1 MRMAVDEVLDHLSGL
16 PPFPKVTTKL
26 LSMLEDDGVSV
37 DDLTRIISADPSLV
51 LKALH
56 LANSPFYMVAKPVGS
71 VKEAVMVLGINT
83 IKSITTAVS
92 VQKGLAA
99 VRPRT
104 DAFDM
109 LGFWRHSYATAIAA
123 NKLGR
128 NSDLGVSDTLFVAG
142 LIHDIGKVIMAYYWP
157 EIWRGIVNSVQ
168 AGGESF
174 VEVEMRLFHWSHI
187 QIGAQLCRNWQFP
200 EKIVDLV
207 EHHHD
212 MLDASTATHLGLL
225 LQAHRLAN
233 QSGFGFPVLSQ
244 LEPPEPEQVPEL
256 ESIARTLPSDVA
268 YQLRVLES

>member
-1 MRMAVDEVLDHLSGL
+1 MPLAVDEVLDHLSGL

-26 LSMLEDDGVSV
+26 LAMLEDDSVSV
-37 DDLTRIISADPSLV
+37 DDLSRIISADPSLV

-56 LANSPFYMVAKPVGS
+56 LANSPFYMVSKPVES
-71 VKEAVMVLGINT
+71 VKEAVTVLGINT

-99 VRPRT
+99 VKPRT

-128 NSDLGVSDTLFVAG
+128 RSDPGIADTLYVAG
-142 LIHDIGKVIMAYYWP
+142 LIHDIGKVILAFYWP
-157 EIWRGIVNSVQ
+157 EVWRGIVNSLRVST
-168 AGGESF
+168 ESF
-174 VEVEMRLFHWSHI
+174 VEVELRLFHWSHI

-200 EKIVDLV
+200 DRIVDMV

-212 MLDASTATHLGLL
+212 PIEPTTRAHLGLL
-225 LQAHRLAN
+225 LQAHRLAI
-233 QSGFGFPVLSQ
+233 QSGFGFPVLKDSVQ
-244 LEPPEPEQVPEL
+244 YQVESNPEL
-256 ESIARTLPSDVA
+256 RSIAETLPADVE

>member
-1 MRMAVDEVLDHLSGL
+1 MQLAVDEVLDQLSGL

-26 LSMLEDDGVSV
+26 LAMLEDDGVSV
-37 DDLTRIISADPSLV
+37 DDLTQIISADPSLV

-56 LANSPFYMVAKPVGS
+56 LANSPFYMVSKPVGS

-109 LGFWRHSYATAIAA
+109 LGYWRHSYATAIAA

-128 NSDLGVSDTLFVAG
+128 NSGVGVSDTIFVAG
-142 LIHDIGKVIMAYYWP
+142 LIHDIGKVIMAFYWP
-157 EIWRGIVNSVQ
+157 EVWRGIINSVR
-168 AGGESF
+168 AGAESF
-174 VEVEMRLFHWSHI
+174 VDVELRLFHWSHV

-200 EKIVDLV
+200 DRIADLV

-212 MLDASTATHLGLL
+212 TLGPETPTHLGLL
-225 LQAHRLAN
+225 LEAHRLAN
-233 QSGFGFPVLSQ
+233 QSGFGFPVPVGTGQ
-244 LEPPEPEQVPEL
+244 RQPEENPEL
-256 ESIARTLPSDVA
+256 EQIAEALPADVA